1 MNDRELLELARRTLT
16 DIEFRVWF
24 AKHYQDLGR
33 RSGSLAL
40 GISEDA
46 WRYRL
51 TSATRR
57 LDQAIREQET
67 AA

>member
-1 MNDRELLELARRTLT
+1 MSNPALRALIERAQADLSKPEL
-16 DIEFRVWF
+16 DVWL
-24 AKHYQDLGR
+24 AKHVFGYGR
-33 RSGSLAL
+33 RKGSLAL

-51 TSATRR
+51 TCAERKLTEATT
-57 LDQAIREQET
+57 E